1 MGKEAPHVGFPEAVI
16 SKYAQKL
23 VAIELTSYRA
33 SPPLTTHFSVY
44 RYAQK
49 LVAIGYKVGVVEQME
64 TPQELKARGCHYHHH
79 RHYHRHLHSPPPP
92 PPPPPHP
99 AHSHIPS
106 PRHSH
111 IGPQARNDAKPKGVK
126 KESAVRREL
135 CQVLTKGTAAN
146 ADVDATYLLAVTED
160 VETGCIGVCYVDA
173 QVTAATPPHPRP
185 GMPATTKRSAFSPHA
200 SATSTHRRRRSLSAS
215 ASTTSTTR
223 ACAPSSRRCGGA
235 SATAHA
241 PATSILTA
249 RLPARLLAQLRPA
262 KS

>member
-23 VAIELTSYRA
+23 VAI
-33 SPPLTTHFSVY
+33 
-44 RYAQK
+44 
-49 LVAIGYKVGVVEQME
+49 GYKVGVVEQME
-64 TPQELKARGCHYHHH
+64 TPAELKAR
-79 RHYHRHLHSPPPP
+79 
-92 PPPPPHP
+92 
-99 AHSHIPS
+99 
-106 PRHSH
+106 
-111 IGPQARNDAKPKGVK
+111 NDLKPKGVK

-160 VETGCIGVCYVDA
+160 VEAGSIGVCYVDA
-173 QVTAATPPHPRP
+173 QVTPATPPHPRP

-200 SATSTHRRRRSLSAS
+200 SATSTRRRRRSRSAS

-223 ACAPSSRRCGGA
+223 ACAPSSRSSG
-235 SATAHA
+235 
-241 PATSILTA
+241 
-249 RLPARLLAQLRPA
+249 RP